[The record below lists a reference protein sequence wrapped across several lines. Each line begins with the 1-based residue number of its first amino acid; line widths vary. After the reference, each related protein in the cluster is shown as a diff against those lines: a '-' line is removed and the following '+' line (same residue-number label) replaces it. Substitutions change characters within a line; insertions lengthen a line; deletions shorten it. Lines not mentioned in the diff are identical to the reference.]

1 MYGLSLFFANLV
13 FTQHSPGHL
22 FLVLYLSQILM
33 GKPTFYSLR
42 GPLLTWFHS
51 FLSHLN
57 RLVRINFSLLD
68 VVLVI
73 SGTTY
78 DSILWSLL
86 LIAYISNIRDI
97 IMGKLLLGDDDL
109 RIFLPFSSHELRQTV
124 LYQNM
129 ELNEVAMWCSKWE
142 PKAANCGCFWYGDS
156 FFSI

>member
-1 MYGLSLFFANLV
+1 M

-22 FLVLYLSQILM
+22 FLVLYFSHFLM
-33 GKPTFYSLR
+33 GKLTSYSIR
-42 GPLLTWFHS
+42 GPLLTWFNS
-51 FLSHLN
+51 FLSHLH

-86 LIAYISNIRDI
+86 LIAYISDIRDI

-109 RIFLPFSSHELRQTV
+109 RIFISFSSHELRQTV

-129 ELNEVAMWCSKWE
+129 KLSEVAMWCSKWG
-142 PKAANCGCFWYGDS
+142 PRAANYGCFWYGDS
-156 FFSI
+156 FFRFRLRHKR